1 MNSAPMRA
9 RSVPGADHG
18 SRRGR
23 RLLLQALLPAV
34 DRAAAK
40 VSDSALRNGKGMR
53 CEGRDRR
60 AGGAGPGDAAGTAV
74 PGAAAAPLGLP
85 ESYSLPRF
93 ISTE

>member
-9 RSVPGADHG
+9 RSVRGADHG

-40 VSDSALRNGKGMR
+40 VSDSALPNGKGMR
-53 CEGRDRR
+53 CAAEGRDRR
-60 AGGAGPGDAAGTAV
+60 AGGAV
-74 PGAAAAPLGLP
+74 PPLPVRGRQQP
-85 ESYSLPRF
+85 PHDSGS
-93 ISTE
+93 